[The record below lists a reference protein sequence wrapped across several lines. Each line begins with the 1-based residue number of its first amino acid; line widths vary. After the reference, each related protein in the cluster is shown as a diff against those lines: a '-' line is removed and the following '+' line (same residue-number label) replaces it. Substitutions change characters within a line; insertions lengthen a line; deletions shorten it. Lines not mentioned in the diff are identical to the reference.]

1 MKFRIMN
8 IDFLYNMDN
17 TIEFASIRFYLSNEG
32 FSING
37 VIEVSIDEYQQNC
50 DNLQQLEAL
59 VKTKLS
65 EKVDEV
71 LEV

>member
-17 TIEFASIRFYLSNEG
+17 TIEFASIRFDLSNEG

-37 VIEVSIDEYQQNC
+37 VIKVSIDEYQQNC

-59 VKTKLS
+59 VKTKLA

>member
-1 MKFRIMN
+1 MKFRIIN

-17 TIEFASIRFYLSNEG
+17 TIEFASIRFDLSNEG

-37 VIEVSIDEYQQNC
+37 VIKVSIDEYQQNC

-59 VKTKLS
+59 VKTKLA